1 MRRRRALPPNVVEDV
16 ARATG
21 QVRLYYRA
29 PRTKPLPGEEPRK
42 VTKIRIYPGVHQEGF
57 WEAYEAAKQGIQLDK
72 PAAKTAPRVREK
84 TFAALC
90 RDYARS
96 APFHQLRP
104 ISQRTRKGILKHCC
118 EEETKAGSGLFM
130 GDVPVAEFATK
141 HVIALRDRK
150 AKLPEAANNRVKAIR
165 AVFAWHQEGT
175 EGARN
180 PCAGLKKMKSANAE
194 GFHSWTMEEVAAFEA
209 THTVGTNARLA
220 FDLAL
225 YTAQRKSDVVL
236 LGPKHVVITDEVA
249 WLCFNQQKTGARVE
263 IPIIEPLA
271 TSIAARMNK
280 EGSAFLMTSYGKP
293 FTANGIGGAFRSW
306 CDEADLPDCAM
317 HGLRKATA
325 SRLAELGVDE
335 HGIGSVTG
343 HEPGSKEMARYTKAA
358 RRRLMAAATMKKLQD
373 SLPSRTSLALK
384 KSHPENAIPKNG
396 TFSEEKSRAL

>member
-1 MRRRRALPPNVVEDV
+1 MRRRRALPPNVVEDI

-29 PRTKPLPGEEPRK
+29 PKTDLAVGEDPSKPK
-42 VTKIRIYPGVHQEGF
+42 KIRIYPGVHQEGF
-57 WEAYEAAKQGIQLDK
+57 WEAYEAAKKGVQLDK
-72 PAAKTAPRVREK
+72 PIETKAPGHRVR
-84 TFAALC
+84 TFGALC
-90 RDYARS
+90 EDYTRS

-104 ISQRTRKGILKHCC
+104 ISQRTRKGILNRCC
-118 EEETKAGSGLFM
+118 ERETRVGSKLFM
-130 GDVPVAEFATK
+130 GDVPITEFSTK

-150 AKLPEAANNRVKAIR
+150 ATLPEAANNRVKAIR

-180 PCAGLKKMKSANAE
+180 PCAGLKKMKPTNAE

-209 THTVGTNARLA
+209 KHPIGTNARLA

-236 LGPKHVVITDEVA
+236 LGSKHVVITDEVA

-271 TSIAARMNK
+271 ESIAARENM
-280 EGSAFLMTSYGKP
+280 GGPAFLMTNYGKP
-293 FTANGIGGAFRSW
+293 YTANGIGGAFRAW
-306 CDEADLPDCAM
+306 CDEANLLHCTM

-358 RRRLMAAATMKKLQD
+358 RRRLMAATTMKRLQE
-373 SLPSRTSLALK
+373 SLPKRSSFENTM
-384 KSHPENAIPKNG
+384 SHSENETPKNG
-396 TFSEEKSRAL
+396 TFPEEKSRA